1 MSRPTP
7 ILSVK
12 LSGGPAR
19 IAVLLF
25 LLLVDVGGALQAQA
39 LPQPQPM
46 QPPSLENQSSTPVQD
61 PREME
66 LTPVGSDSEYKLSI
80 GDRIQVIVVGHE
92 DLSGEFLVD
101 GNGQFF
107 MPLIE
112 EVDAAGLNPAELENR
127 VVDRLKPDYL
137 VNPRVNIQVLKYRP
151 YYLMGEVASK
161 GAFPYLAGMT
171 YLKAIAIAGGFTYRA
186 KQDYVFVIRADD
198 ESFEEAKLPI
208 SDKVQPGDIIRVAE
222 RLF

>member
-1 MSRPTP
+1 MIARVHIQSCGSVTP
-7 ILSVK
+7 GI
-12 LSGGPAR
+12 R
-19 IAVLLF
+19 AVLLVVLF
-25 LLLVDVGGALQAQA
+25 AVLTGAPLHAQP
-39 LPQPQPM
+39 LPQHL
-46 QPPSLENQSSTPVQD
+46 QPPVSADEQAPAAIQD

-66 LTPVGSDSEYKLSI
+66 LAPVGSDSEYKLSI
-80 GDRIQVIVVGHE
+80 GDRIQVIVVGHA
-92 DLSGEFLVD
+92 DLSGEFVVD
-101 GNGQFF
+101 GDGQFF

-112 EVDAAGLNPAELENR
+112 KVDAAGLNPAELESR
-127 VVDRLKPDYL
+127 VVDLLKPDYL

-186 KQDYVFVIRADD
+186 KQDHVFVIRADD
-198 ESFEEAKLPI
+198 ETFEEVKLPI
-208 SDKVQPGDIIRVAE
+208 SEKVQPGDIIRVAE